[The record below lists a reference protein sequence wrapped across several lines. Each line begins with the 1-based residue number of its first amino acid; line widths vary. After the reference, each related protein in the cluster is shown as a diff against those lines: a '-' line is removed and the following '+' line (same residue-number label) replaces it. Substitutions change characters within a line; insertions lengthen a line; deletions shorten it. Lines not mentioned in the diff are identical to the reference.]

1 MTRRSRPWW
10 HGVEAEAVDPGAVD
24 SEAVDPEATGT
35 ADAAREPW
43 ADQPLDVAALTPG
56 QRAALAGLD
65 DQPPAP
71 HLDGVATPSDQ
82 PSVPRLRPGTGPG
95 NGTGSAPG
103 DPEAADPHS
112 GTRWMEQ
119 EQEG

>member
-1 MTRRSRPWW
+1 MTPRSRPWW
-10 HGVEAEAVDPGAVD
+10 HGVEVEAA
-24 SEAVDPEATGT
+24 DPEATT
-35 ADAAREPW
+35 PDDVAREPW
-43 ADQPLDVAALTPG
+43 ADQPLDVAALTPA

-71 HLDGVATPSDQ
+71 HLDGVAALSDESSDQ
-82 PSVPRLRPGTGPG
+82 PSVPRLRPGTGTGTGTGPG

-103 DPEAADPHS
+103 DPVAADPHS
-112 GTRWMEQ
+112 GPRWMEQ